1 MVDPGDQAW
10 ICAAVAEALK
20 KGKNGVPEGLE
31 YFSYE
36 NFAERLHGIAGQIMS
51 SFFGIINMVI
61 KL

>member
-31 YFSYE
+31 YFSFK
-36 NFAERLHGIAGQIMS
+36 NFSIRLSEIVNQTIQGR
-51 SFFGIINMVI
+51 
-61 KL
+61 